1 MNYLP
6 YMKYSDSIQ
15 ENTQSV
21 FGGLNHRSGASDG
34 EIYNMKNLTSDE
46 YPLLTSRL
54 PRSSSK
60 VQLNGIY
67 ALDGLLTVEGTS
79 VKYKGKKVGTVK
91 DDEKTK
97 TISALGSK
105 IVILPDKVYYDTADE
120 DGTLIPIEAKWEGE
134 ATIGDG
140 EYAGVDAK
148 ANTIKRSDTTTDEFT
163 TLFKVG
169 DAVTISGDGF
179 VDNNITI
186 IIREIST
193 NELRFYENSFTVNEA
208 TTPSPLT
215 LTISRKMP
223 DMDFICENDNR
234 LWGCKGDT
242 VYASKLGDVT
252 NWNVFDGLASD
263 SYAVDVGSPGDFTGC
278 ITYLGYPIFFKEDVI
293 YKVYGSLPSNFELIR
308 SASLGVAK
316 GSHKSLAIAG
326 EICFYMSRTG
336 IVAYSGSTPQDVF
349 LSFGLDKY
357 SNAVGGSDGRKY
369 YVSMQDK
376 NEEWILAVYDTS
388 FNMWHIEDNTKAIAM
403 VYNDALYMAT
413 EKELIKVSDEN
424 ANEDNIESIAEFAPF
439 TYGTQNKKGVS
450 KIGIR
455 CETETNATV
464 SVQIKYDSKGEW
476 QQVSTLS
483 APTKRSFY
491 LPVIPRRC
499 DHFSLR
505 FVGKGKWR
513 LCSITKEYYYGSK
526 N

>member
-67 ALDGLLTVEGTS
+67 ALDGLLTVEGTL
-79 VKYKGKKVGTVK
+79 VKYKGKEVGTVK
-91 DDEKTK
+91 DSEK

-105 IVILPDKVYYDTADE
+105 IVILPDKVYYDTATE
-120 DGTLIPIEAKWEGE
+120 EGTLIPIEAKWEGS
-134 ATIGDG
+134 ATICDG
-140 EYAGVDAK
+140 KYAGVDAK
-148 ANTIKRSDTTTDEFT
+148 ANTIKRSDTSPDFT
-163 TLFKVG
+163 TLFKTG
-169 DAVTISGDGF
+169 DAVTISGAYED
-179 VDNNITI
+179 DNNITI
-186 IIREIST
+186 IIREISSD
-193 NELRFYENSFTVNEA
+193 ELRFYENSFTTNDSA
-208 TTPSPLT
+208 TVEE

-357 SNAVGGSDGRKY
+357 TNAVGGSDGRKY

-376 NEEWILAVYDTS
+376 NGEWILAVYDTS

-403 VYNDALYMAT
+403 VYADALYIAG
-413 EKELIKVSDEN
+413 ENELIKVSDEN
-424 ANEDNIESIAEFAPF
+424 ANEGDFESIAEFAPF

-455 CETETNATV
+455 CETEVNATV

-476 QQVSTLS
+476 QEVRTLS
-483 APTKRSFY
+483 GTTKRSFY

-513 LCSITKEYYYGSK
+513 LYSITKEYYYGSK